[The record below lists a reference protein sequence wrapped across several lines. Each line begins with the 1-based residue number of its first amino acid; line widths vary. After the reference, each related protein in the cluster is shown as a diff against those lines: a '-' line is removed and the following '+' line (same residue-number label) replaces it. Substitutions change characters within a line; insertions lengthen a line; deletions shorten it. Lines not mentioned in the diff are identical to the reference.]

1 MITKNKYGKGVL
13 TSIFFPL
20 LLNSSDLHSYDSE
33 SRRMHTKVD
42 VSKGGRGGGGDLLCQ
57 GTNDL
62 AWGGLALGE
71 LGGGRRKLWLFNKI
85 LTGY

>member
-1 MITKNKYGKGVL
+1 MIQNQGECTL
-13 TSIFFPL
+13 RL
-20 LLNSSDLHSYDSE
+20 MCL
-33 SRRMHTKVD
+33 KVA
-42 VSKGGRGGGGDLLCQ
+42 GGGDLLCQ

-62 AWGGLALGE
+62 AWGGLAVGE